1 MKRETNQ
8 LKNDHMLN
16 LKQCA
21 IEVCRLILP
30 ELVLPSELQ
39 VIILTFS
46 GHLFLGKK
54 SISWTVFS

>member
-1 MKRETNQ
+1 
-8 LKNDHMLN
+8 MLN

-21 IEVCRLILP
+21 IEVCLLILP
-30 ELVLPSELQ
+30 DLVLPFELQ
-39 VIILTFS
+39 VVVLKFS